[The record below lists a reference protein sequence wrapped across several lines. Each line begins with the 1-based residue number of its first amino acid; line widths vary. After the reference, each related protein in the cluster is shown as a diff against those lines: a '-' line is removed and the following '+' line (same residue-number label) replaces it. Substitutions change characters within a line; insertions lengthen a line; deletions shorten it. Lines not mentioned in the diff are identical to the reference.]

1 MKELGDLLRQ
11 AREEQQMTIEE
22 ISEKT
27 KIRTAYLEAIEA
39 GDQSA
44 LPDEV
49 YVRGFLRIY
58 AKVLKIDPDEIIRLY
73 DQDDQKIMA
82 RIQQPDD
89 QRQSVLERR
98 RARRRKKRIRFFL
111 FVVLVIAGVG
121 LYYYYLS
128 TIGR

>member
-49 YVRGFLRIY
+49 YVRGFCG
-58 AKVLKIDPDEIIRLY
+58 
-73 DQDDQKIMA
+73 
-82 RIQQPDD
+82 
-89 QRQSVLERR
+89 STRR
-98 RARRRKKRIRFFL
+98 
-111 FVVLVIAGVG
+111 
-121 LYYYYLS
+121 Y
-128 TIGR
+128 

>member
-1 MKELGDLLRQ
+1 MKELVICCGRLGRATDDNR
-11 AREEQQMTIEE
+11 RNFG
-22 ISEKT
+22 KT